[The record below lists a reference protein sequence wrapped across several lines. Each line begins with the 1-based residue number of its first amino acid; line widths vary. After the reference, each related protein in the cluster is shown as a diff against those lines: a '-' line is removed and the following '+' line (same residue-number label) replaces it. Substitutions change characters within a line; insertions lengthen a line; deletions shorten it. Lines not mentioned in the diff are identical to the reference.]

1 MVNPHRGDIMEKIK
15 ADFLLLNAG
24 QLVTVAGNS
33 DHPKRGKELNEIGVI
48 ADGAVAA
55 RDGVIVAVG
64 TTDELQKRV
73 ELTNGTVCVDACGKV
88 VLPGLVDP
96 HTHVVFAGSREHELE
111 MKIKGVPYLDILA
124 AGGGI
129 LDTVRSTRAASREQL
144 VQVARKYLDQ
154 MLAQGTTTAE
164 AKSGYGLTVEDEV
177 KTLEAIRELNNSH
190 PVDLVPTFLGAHA
203 IPKEYKENP
212 DGFVDLVIEEM
223 LPAVKEKGLAEF
235 CDIFCE
241 QGVFSVEQSRR
252 ILLKAK
258 EMGFKLKIHAD
269 EMVPLGGAELAAEL
283 GATSADHL
291 MVVSERGIEMLAAS
305 STVAVLLP
313 ATTFCVMGERYAPAR
328 KMIEKGVAVALSTD
342 FNPGS
347 SPVNSLQIVMGIAC
361 RQLKMTPAEVISAV
375 TINAAHAI
383 GRADSV
389 GSIEVGKKAD
399 LVIFDARDYR
409 YLMYRFGTN
418 LVERVVKSG
427 RLVIGG

>member
-1 MVNPHRGDIMEKIK
+1 
-15 ADFLLLNAG
+15 
-24 QLVTVAGNS
+24 
-33 DHPKRGKELNEIGVI
+33 
-48 ADGAVAA
+48 
-55 RDGVIVAVG
+55 
-64 TTDELQKRV
+64 
-73 ELTNGTVCVDACGKV
+73 
-88 VLPGLVDP
+88 
-96 HTHVVFAGSREHELE
+96 
-111 MKIKGVPYLDILA
+111 
-124 AGGGI
+124 
-129 LDTVRSTRAASREQL
+129 
-144 VQVARKYLDQ
+144 

-203 IPKEYKENP
+203 IPEEYKENP